1 MTTNGTRAL
10 LSADTDRTLDYVF
23 ESAKLPEIRGASTIL
38 DDLNR
43 QAAPQLIKRLDDTAQ
58 KIYASGGSL
67 LYEVAAEKAPLIQQ
81 ELEALYPRE
90 TGVATI
96 TCVYRVL
103 PGPADK
109 GIPQAP
115 ADAEVLS
122 GFQRERWERAD
133 ESLDCFGAWVR
144 LLGRDLR
151 RRKQEK
157 RYAPFVEAMPH
168 AERCQSC
175 RIRPASTTYAHYGE
189 AIPRCTECAQK
200 NEASPRSPWRDRFES
215 RLRELHKEHPEL
227 IRNYF
232 AGAQKGTVPLDINVI
247 ASACDP
253 RNRNKRN
260 YVAFIY
266 ADGDG
271 VGSFV
276 ESRHTRDEYRKS
288 SKSLRDATWYA
299 VTFALAH
306 NLAIQTLDNPMSPD
320 ETEEERRRPTQPF
333 EIITV
338 GGDDVM
344 LVVPAHVALQVA
356 RDLAGKFTEYLA
368 EKLTECLEREG
379 VKGKDRPLTLSVGVV
394 IAPMHM
400 PVRLMR
406 DFARELL
413 KRGAKQR
420 ARKEGE
426 AAVDF
431 QVFTSTA
438 LQGTDVM
445 TMRRQPPYTVAQPDD
460 PEGKPLHLFRRPYT
474 LPELKRLLAALDAL
488 SQANFPTSQLYPLAA
503 ALGGGRHRGT
513 LFYLYQRSRLRKQ
526 HREALAQVEAIV
538 EVQPGRDPLPWYR
551 ATSPEAR
558 YAFST
563 LLRDVAELYD
573 FAPALEGE
581 EVVS

>member
-1 MTTNGTRAL
+1 MATTNGTRAL
-10 LSADTDRTLDYVF
+10 LAADTDRTLDYVF
-23 ESAKLPEIRGASTIL
+23 ESARLPEIRGASTIL

-43 QAAPQLIKRLDDTAQ
+43 EEAPKRIRRLDTSAKQ
-58 KIYASGGSL
+58 IYAAGGGL
-67 LYEVAAEKAPLIQQ
+67 LYEVAADKAPVIQR
-81 ELEALYPRE
+81 ELEALYPQE

-103 PGPADK
+103 PGPANE

-115 ADAEVLS
+115 VDAESLS
-122 GFQRERWERAD
+122 GFQWQRWEHAD
-133 ESLDCFGAWVR
+133 KTLDCFGAWVR
-144 LLGRDLR
+144 LLGHDLR

-157 RYAPFVEAMPH
+157 RRVPFVEAPPH

-175 RIRPASTTYAHYGE
+175 RIRPATTTYAHYGE
-189 AIPRCTECAQK
+189 LIPRCAECAQK
-200 NEASPRSPWRDRFES
+200 NEASPRSPWRDQFES
-215 RLRELHKEHPEL
+215 KLRELHKEHPEL
-227 IRNYF
+227 IENYF
-232 AGAQKGTVPLDINVI
+232 AGAEKGTVPLDIGVI

-253 RNRNKRN
+253 RNRNKRD
-260 YVAFIY
+260 YVAFVY

-276 ESRHTRDEYRKS
+276 ESRRTRDEYQEI

-306 NLAIQTLDNPMSPD
+306 NLAIQTLDNPMAPD

-344 LVVPAHVALQVA
+344 LIVPAHVALQVA
-356 RDLAGKFTEYLA
+356 RDLAEKFSEYL
-368 EKLTECLEREG
+368 EKQNI
-379 VKGKDRPLTLSVGVV
+379 KSKDSPLTLSVGVV
-394 IAPMHM
+394 IAPEHM

-413 KRGAKQR
+413 KKGAKTR
-420 ARKEGE
+420 ARKARA

-438 LQGTDVM
+438 VYGTYIMSLRD
-445 TMRRQPPYTVAQPDD
+445 QPPYNIRPLDAPKD
-460 PEGKPLHLFRRPYT
+460 KPLHLYHRPYT
-474 LPELKRLLAALDAL
+474 LPELKRLLDALDAL
-488 SQANFPTSQLYPLAA
+488 NSVNFPTSQLYPLAQ
-503 ALGGGRHRGT
+503 ALERGRRRAT
-513 LFYLYQRSRLRKQ
+513 LFYLYQRSRLKPEHRK
-526 HREALAQVEAIV
+526 ALAQVEAIISTR
-538 EVQPGRDPLPWYR
+538 EDRDPIPWY
-551 ATSPEAR
+551 EADPKES

-563 LLRDVAELYD
+563 TLRDVAELYD
-573 FAPALEGE
+573 FVPAPGSE
-581 EVVS
+581 EVTA